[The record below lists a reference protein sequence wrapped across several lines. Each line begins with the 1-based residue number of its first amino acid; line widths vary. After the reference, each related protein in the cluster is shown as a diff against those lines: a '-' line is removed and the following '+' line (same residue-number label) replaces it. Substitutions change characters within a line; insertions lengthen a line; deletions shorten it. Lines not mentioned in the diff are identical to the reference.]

1 MFCSK
6 NLINYF
12 SSVNGNAKKPGNELY
27 LMYLI
32 AKGYENHKSYLYKI
46 LTGEDYSDPYM
57 YLEAQPITKRC
68 NEGNTNLDLA
78 MGSLKRRGT
87 TESGIDYTSSKNEKS
102 FLFCEAK
109 WSSDISTKV
118 SHFSSRNQ
126 LQRVIDNALYFT
138 DKLKENG
145 GKIFVVLLTPKQY
158 KDEFENNQGSR
169 LYAYK
174 FNEYK
179 NNHNQILDELSYINT
194 HLPLKN
200 NLENTLKN
208 NLSFLELRWITLEE
222 VIENIPDEKIKSQ
235 ALNYYK
241 K

>member
-1 MFCSK
+1 MLCSEK
-6 NLINYF
+6 LINYF
-12 SSVNGNAKKPGNELY
+12 SSNPNAKTPGNELY

-46 LTGEDYSDPYM
+46 LTGEEHSDPYM
-57 YLEAQPITKRC
+57 YLEAQPITKRF

-78 MGSLKRRGT
+78 MGSLERRGS
-87 TESGIDYTSSKNEKS
+87 TESGIDYTSSKKEKS

-109 WSSDISTKV
+109 WNSDISTKV
-118 SHFSSRNQ
+118 TNFSSRNQ

-138 DKLKENG
+138 DELKEND

-179 NNHNQILDELSYINT
+179 NNHNQILDELNYINAY
-194 HLPLKN
+194 LPLKN
-200 NLENTLKN
+200 DLDNTLKK

-222 VIENIPDEKIKSQ
+222 VIENIPDKKIKSQ
-235 ALNYYK
+235 VLDYYG
-241 K
+241 